1 MIVAE
6 AFGHRQ
12 PWLAQLS
19 WIVAAPAQW
28 PAAFA
33 GRANVWHEA
42 LLQPGVTVRNVLPV
56 VSPWVA
62 MMAAV
67 PAETAKARPL
77 ALTVANAVFDELQ
90 LTRVVILRIVPS
102 E

>member
-1 MIVAE
+1 
-6 AFGHRQ
+6 
-12 PWLAQLS
+12 
-19 WIVAAPAQW
+19 
-28 PAAFA
+28 
-33 GRANVWHEA
+33 
-42 LLQPGVTVRNVLPV
+42 VRNVLPV

-67 PAETAKARPL
+67 SAETARARPL
-77 ALTVANAVFDELQ
+77 ASTVANAVFDEVQ